1 MIIYHQSNKEGQ
13 AGNVLDLGFGQPM
26 SSLSFTSLELNP
38 QAGAGYGYLQAAYRG
53 FRTILLIL
61 SGVEA

>member
-13 AGNVLDLGFGQPM
+13 AGAQLDMGFGQPM

-38 QAGAGYGYLQAAYRG
+38 QAGAGWGYLQAAIRG

-61 SGVEA
+61 SGVEV